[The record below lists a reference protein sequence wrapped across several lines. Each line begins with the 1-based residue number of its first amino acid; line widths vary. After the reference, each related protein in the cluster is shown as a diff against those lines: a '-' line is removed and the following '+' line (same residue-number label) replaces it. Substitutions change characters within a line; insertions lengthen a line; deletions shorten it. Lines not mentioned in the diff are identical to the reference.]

1 MANAKLR
8 RTTFNA
14 CMLFGQTCGRARC
27 IEKVHHCTSGLVWT
41 SFSSVALNDR
51 QPGTHSTLPPFPL
64 WLLIIN
70 IVLETLLP
78 HVRIQPR
85 RESPFYKE
93 IFCSPTTKRS
103 TFLKACL
110 LVWTCVCVSVH
121 MKKCIQPECIFRQD
135 AESACRRRRLSS
147 RRRAVELNWT
157 DQTKLRWL
165 LSIRRDGLGYGSDQ
179 VGRRSGEGIGYSHSR
194 SLVCLVDLFVCRW
207 LLAASTYELHRRWM
221 QFPIYGCILMQFFF
235 IISEGIEVAPFS
247 VNSLPAIRRVWTS
260 TSWELC
266 SHSAWRCDVSVCTCM
281 QLYNGICNCK
291 EPRGKKN
298 ASCIFA
304 GDVIAHAVCLAR
316 FTCQGLLL
324 LMLFLR
330 SNNEWISCWLCLI
343 RTRNSGIVKPIIK
356 KTRCISNKKCDG
368 LEFCSK
374 DM

>member
-1 MANAKLR
+1 MHACCLAR
-8 RTTFNA
+8 RVDEQDA
-14 CMLFGQTCGRARC
+14 SKKC
-27 IEKVHHCTSGLVWT
+27 IT
-41 SFSSVALNDR
+41 A
-51 QPGTHSTLPPFPL
+51 
-64 WLLIIN
+64 
-70 IVLETLLP
+70 
-78 HVRIQPR
+78 
-85 RESPFYKE
+85 
-93 IFCSPTTKRS
+93 
-103 TFLKACL
+103 L
-110 LVWTCVCVSVH
+110 LVWSERHFRPSRWMIGRHTFHPSSPPSMVVGYQYSTRDLATTRTNSTEKGIAFLQRDLLFTDDEKKHFFESVFARMNVCVCVSVH
-121 MKKCIQPECIFRQD
+121 MKKMHPARVHFSSRCWIG
-135 AESACRRRRLSS
+135 LSS
-147 RRRAVELNWT
+147 SSALISSPRYRWTELNWT

-165 LSIRRDGLGYGSDQ
+165 LSIRRDGLGYGNGH

-194 SLVCLVDLFVCRW
+194 SLVCLVDLFVCRC

-304 GDVIAHAVCLAR
+304 GDVIAHAVCNAR

-343 RTRNSGIVKPIIK
+343 RTRNSGIVKPITFQKIARK
-356 KTRCISNKKCDG
+356 GFESCASILSVMKQQHFDW
-368 LEFCSK
+368 
-374 DM
+374 